1 MKINTKDILV
11 VIPARSGSKGL
22 PGKNIKELDGKPLI
36 NYTID
41 AAKEIFDSPQII
53 VSTNDASIAKIARA
67 NGANIPFLRP
77 KELAQDDSSTRDVI
91 LHLVKYFEGE
101 KTMPPIIVLMQ
112 ATSPLRNSRH
122 LSEAL
127 NLFFQ
132 KDCDMVVSV
141 SESEI
146 SPYFNLYEENKQG
159 YLKQSKDG
167 IFLRRQDVP
176 PAYEYNGAI
185 YIFKTRSIVES
196 EMKDFKKIV
205 KYVMSKN
212 DSVDIDDEFDW
223 KLAEYILAN
232 VIGEKNEPN
241 S

>member
-1 MKINTKDILV
+1 M
-11 VIPARSGSKGL
+11 
-22 PGKNIKELDGKPLI
+22 
-36 NYTID
+36 
-41 AAKEIFDSPQII
+41 
-53 VSTNDASIAKIARA
+53 STDDASIAKIARA

-91 LHLVKYFEGE
+91 LHLVKFFEGE

-167 IFLRRQDVP
+167 DLFK
-176 PAYEYNGAI
+176 
-185 YIFKTRSIVES
+185 KTRCSAC
-196 EMKDFKKIV
+196 
-205 KYVMSKN
+205 
-212 DSVDIDDEFDW
+212 
-223 KLAEYILAN
+223 L
-232 VIGEKNEPN
+232 
-241 S
+241 